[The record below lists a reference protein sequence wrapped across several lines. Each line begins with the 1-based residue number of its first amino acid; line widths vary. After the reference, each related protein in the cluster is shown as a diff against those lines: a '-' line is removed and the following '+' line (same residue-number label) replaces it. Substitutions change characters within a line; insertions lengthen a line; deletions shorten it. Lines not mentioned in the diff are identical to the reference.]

1 MRMEIRQITKRLLM
15 RNVIKILL
23 VFFACSYVSCS
34 QEKDEN
40 SENLV
45 VDLGKASAVIIP
57 APATTRS
64 CEQIAKGD
72 VGTGAIAG
80 AYFTLPNPKIS
91 WKLNDPL
98 SEIRVVVLKLSLKS
112 PKIGGEYN
120 CIYSDLALGSMYYS
134 LASEGDQLIVGT
146 WNGYLGRGTSIT
158 STQDLIDSLGHTAC
172 PLKCGGI
179 SIPPGTKQFSVTGQW
194 ELLAVRKK
202 YVAEGSDE
210 FEETPIKVM
219 GDFSVENSLN

>member
-1 MRMEIRQITKRLLM
+1 MEIRQITKGLLM

-45 VDLGKASAVIIP
+45 VDLGKASAILIP

-64 CEQIAKGD
+64 CEELAKGD
-72 VGTGAIAG
+72 TGAGSIAG
-80 AYFTLPNPKIS
+80 AYFTLPNPKIT
-91 WKLNDPL
+91 WKLTDPL
-98 SEIRVVVLKLSLKS
+98 SEIRVVVLKLSLNSQKV
-112 PKIGGEYN
+112 GGEYS
-120 CIYSDLALGSMYYS
+120 CLFSDVALGSMYYS
-134 LASEGDQLIVGT
+134 LAAKGDEIVVST
-146 WNGYLGRGTSIT
+146 WNGNLGRGTSIS
-158 STQDLIDSLGHTAC
+158 STQDLIDSLGFTAC
-172 PLKCGGI
+172 SLKCGGI
-179 SIPPGTKQFSVTGQW
+179 TIPPGSKQFSVSGQW

-202 YVAEGSDE
+202 YAAEGSDE
-210 FEETPIKVM
+210 FEETPIKVT

>member
-1 MRMEIRQITKRLLM
+1 M

-40 SENLV
+40 SENLA
-45 VDLGKASAVIIP
+45 VDLGKASAIVIP

-64 CEQIAKGD
+64 CEELAKGD
-72 VGTGAIAG
+72 TGAGSIAG
-80 AYFTLPNPKIS
+80 AYFTLPNPKIT

-98 SEIRVVVLKLSLKS
+98 SEIRVVVLKLNLKS

-120 CIYSDLALGSMYYS
+120 CIYSDVALGSMYYKID
-134 LASEGDQLIVGT
+134 ATGEQIVIST

-158 STQDLIDSLGHTAC
+158 STQDLIDSLSFTSC
-172 PLKCGGI
+172 PLKCGGMT
-179 SIPPGTKQFSVTGQW
+179 IPPGTKQFSVTGQW

-210 FEETPIKVM
+210 FEETPIKVT